1 MYVEIIIGIILIYVA
16 LRALI
21 TENRV
26 SKLIYLNVIVFGVPV
41 LIDLVIKTPFAF
53 VVAAAFFIC
62 STISANAIATSL
74 DKLDDEIILDWGVEM
89 EFVVSIIAIALML
102 IGAFGVIL
110 LKKPLDKVIMFSIM
124 DAGFLLVVVLF
135 RYLDVAMFVALSDPL
150 CTLIFI
156 MAIVK
161 IKEIRQRKVK
171 SGELHD

>member
-1 MYVEIIIGIILIYVA
+1 
-16 LRALI
+16 
-21 TENRV
+21 
-26 SKLIYLNVIVFGVPV
+26 
-41 LIDLVIKTPFAF
+41 
-53 VVAAAFFIC
+53 
-62 STISANAIATSL
+62 
-74 DKLDDEIILDWGVEM
+74 M

-124 DAGFLLVVVLF
+124 DAGFLRVVVLF
-135 RYLDVAMFVALSDPL
+135 RYLDVARFVALSDPL

-161 IKEIRQRKVK
+161 IKEIRQRKVR

>member
-1 MYVEIIIGIILIYVA
+1 
-16 LRALI
+16 
-21 TENRV
+21 
-26 SKLIYLNVIVFGVPV
+26 
-41 LIDLVIKTPFAF
+41 
-53 VVAAAFFIC
+53 
-62 STISANAIATSL
+62 
-74 DKLDDEIILDWGVEM
+74 M

-150 CTLIFI
+150 GTLIFI

-161 IKEIRQRKVK
+161 IKEIRQRKVR

>member
-1 MYVEIIIGIILIYVA
+1 
-16 LRALI
+16 
-21 TENRV
+21 
-26 SKLIYLNVIVFGVPV
+26 
-41 LIDLVIKTPFAF
+41 
-53 VVAAAFFIC
+53 
-62 STISANAIATSL
+62 
-74 DKLDDEIILDWGVEM
+74 M
-89 EFVVSIIAIALML
+89 EFVVSIIAIALIL

-135 RYLDVAMFVALSDPL
+135 RYLDVAMFVALSDSL

-161 IKEIRQRKVK
+161 IKEIRQRKVR

>member
-1 MYVEIIIGIILIYVA
+1 
-16 LRALI
+16 
-21 TENRV
+21 
-26 SKLIYLNVIVFGVPV
+26 
-41 LIDLVIKTPFAF
+41 
-53 VVAAAFFIC
+53 
-62 STISANAIATSL
+62 
-74 DKLDDEIILDWGVEM
+74 M

-156 MAIVK
+156 Y
-161 IKEIRQRKVK
+161 
-171 SGELHD
+171 